1 MKTSRLLSAVCVLTL
16 AGCAVGPDY
25 ARPKVDTSAQFKEN
39 QNWKLAAPANQL
51 PRGEWWKI
59 FGDPDLDRLEQQL
72 NQTNLT
78 IAEAAAQYR
87 QSLALLQEAQSA
99 FMPTVG
105 ADATSTHA
113 RSVSTTTGASS
124 VGQVYNASISASWEV
139 DLWGKLRRSA
149 EAGNAKAES
158 SAASLEDTRLSA
170 QAQLAIAYFQLYV
183 ADRQARSYQD
193 SVKAYQQQLEI
204 THNQFKV
211 GVAGRAEVIQAQNQL
226 ETIQVSAQD
235 MERQRAILEHSIAVL
250 IGQSPSSFALNERT
264 QAPRLPMIPPGLPSS
279 LLERRPDIAASERLV
294 AQANAEIGVAKA
306 AYFPTLTLAGSAG
319 YASGSLANWFTLPA
333 RVWSVGPELAATL
346 FDGGLRHAES
356 DAAIA
361 SYDQSVATYRQTVLT
376 AFQDVE
382 DNLVAQRVL
391 LREAQ
396 TEHQAVQDA
405 RESAAITL
413 NQYQAGTVAFLAVAQ
428 ANATQQ
434 SNERAEFT
442 ILNSQLTAAVGLI
455 KALGGGYSQ
464 PPA

>member
-1 MKTSRLLSAVCVLTL
+1 
-16 AGCAVGPDY
+16 
-25 ARPKVDTSAQFKEN
+25 
-39 QNWKLAAPANQL
+39 
-51 PRGEWWKI
+51 
-59 FGDPDLDRLEQQL
+59 
-72 NQTNLT
+72 
-78 IAEAAAQYR
+78 
-87 QSLALLQEAQSA
+87 
-99 FMPTVG
+99 
-105 ADATSTHA
+105 
-113 RSVSTTTGASS
+113 
-124 VGQVYNASISASWEV
+124 
-139 DLWGKLRRSA
+139 
-149 EAGNAKAES
+149 
-158 SAASLEDTRLSA
+158 
-170 QAQLAIAYFQLYV
+170 
-183 ADRQARSYQD
+183 
-193 SVKAYQQQLEI
+193 
-204 THNQFKV
+204 
-211 GVAGRAEVIQAQNQL
+211 
-226 ETIQVSAQD
+226 